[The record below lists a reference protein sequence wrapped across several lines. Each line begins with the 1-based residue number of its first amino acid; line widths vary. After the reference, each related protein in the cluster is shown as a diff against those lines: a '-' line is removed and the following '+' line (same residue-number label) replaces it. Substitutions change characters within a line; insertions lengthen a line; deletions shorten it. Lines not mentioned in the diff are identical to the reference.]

1 MKKIISLLIIL
12 FSSNLSAQVYK
23 FSINSKGVKLETTK
37 DSLKSSSK
45 VLYTSKSD
53 VVEIYKNSSKVF
65 LGKETLDNLNSE
77 TINKYKDMDGVDG
90 LVDYSLRYSVD
101 GDCVDFY
108 YYKVYA
114 TCTSCLSMSELTI
127 DKEDWSIDIKRE
139 NKVITYKIS
148 NLEFK

>member
-108 YYKVYA
+108 YYKVYT

>member
-1 MKKIISLLIIL
+1 MKKIISLLIVL
-12 FSSNLSAQVYK
+12 FSLNLSAQVYK

-37 DSLKSSSK
+37 DSLKNTSK

-53 VVEIYKNSSKVF
+53 VVDIYKNSSKVF
-65 LGKETLDNLNSE
+65 LGKETLDKLNVE
-77 TINKYKDMDGVDG
+77 TINKYKSMNGIDG

-101 GDCVDFY
+101 GDCVEFY

-114 TCTSCLSMSELTI
+114 TCTSCLSMSDLPI
-127 DKEDWSIDIKRE
+127 DKEDWSIDIKRG
-139 NKVITYKIS
+139 NKVTTYKIS